1 MVQHK
6 CSASHHGTPCHTF
19 TKDIKEQ
26 QGLSHLMFEA
36 NAFKAVLDGLEA
48 DSIHRHGSHI
58 DWSTGVLA
66 YIPGDMKD
74 NNVAV
79 IKVQF

>member
-1 MVQHK
+1 
-6 CSASHHGTPCHTF
+6 
-19 TKDIKEQ
+19 
-26 QGLSHLMFEA
+26 MFEA
-36 NAFKAVLDGLEA
+36 NAFEAVLDGLEA
-48 DSIHRHGSHI
+48 DSVHRHGSHI
-58 DWSTGVLA
+58 DGSTGVLA